1 MFSDILVTRAE
12 DTSSWAKTGQIYFW
26 EWTAMAAWQSRI
38 VQQEDWAITS
48 DEGGGRR
55 LVTDNLMEGSDGQL
69 TMIKW

>member
-1 MFSDILVTRAE
+1 MFSDTLVTWAE

-48 DEGGGRR
+48 DDGYFIRR
-55 LVTDNLMEGSDGQL
+55 TRNLMKL
-69 TMIKW
+69 TGLAIAL